1 MKRIIVTGSGGQL
14 GQTIKEFAPLAK
26 NASFDFR
33 DSSHLDITDDE
44 TINNLFQ
51 KESYDYCINC
61 AAYTN
66 VEQAERTPEAAY
78 RVNAE
83 GVNNLARACKKH
95 GVVL

>member
-1 MKRIIVTGSGGQL
+1 MVTGSGGQL

-44 TINNLFQ
+44 SINNLFQ
-51 KESYDYCINC
+51 KGNYDYCINC

-66 VEQAERTPEAAY
+66 VEQAEKTPEPAY
-78 RVNAE
+78 RVNVE
-83 GVNNLARACKKH
+83 GVKNWLWPVRSMA
-95 GVVL
+95 LF